1 MIINSQRTVLIL
13 IFMIL
18 CINMCLAQ
26 EVEHNY
32 LVGPQSTTC
41 DSLKMHEISMD
52 QCIEQIRKSN
62 FRFDQTFR
70 LTRKQGLQQ
79 GEFYS
84 CDGKVGFLIIRFD
97 GEEQLYQDVEK
108 PNWEALISSSDPE
121 GYYLKSKKQLQLY
134 QK

>member
-1 MIINSQRTVLIL
+1 MHNIYRTFVILIL
-13 IFMIL
+13 MIL
-18 CINMCLAQ
+18 FINICSAQ

-41 DSLKMHEISMD
+41 DSLEMHELSMD
-52 QCIEQIRKSN
+52 QYIEQIRKSN

-84 CDGKVGFLIIRFD
+84 CDGKVGFLIIKFD
-97 GEEQLYQDVEK
+97 DIETLYNDVK
-108 PNWEALISSSDPE
+108 KTDWEALISSSDPE
-121 GYYLKSKKQLQLY
+121 GYYLKTKQQRRLY
-134 QK
+134 PE